1 MAING
6 HHRLPSSDLKKGWD
20 RHCDNRKVLNQ
31 MRLELTVALPSYYPV
46 CAYWISQNLSDEDL
60 SPEVSLCLDTLL
72 EDVITIPKEETSQ
85 VVSLHVSE
93 DCQRTCMTIIYTDNR
108 VKEYSPT
115 NDTDLSLTSPGKI
128 FMEAFT
134 EQSIET
140 DEFEIGDLLR
150 SSSDSE
156 NLKMI
161 NPLPDKL
168 ECQGHA
174 FSLDPSADE
183 SSDAL
188 PVQLVTALNA
198 LPASVV
204 QPITPVAPNERQF
217 NTEGEQLNSESS
229 IPQLNGDCIQI
240 ANVIEPQLTTV
251 QVEEIKA
258 LTGSNLQRTTNEQLV
273 GDQQRE
279 KEIISDY
286 WGATSSEK
294 QTGEGSLHS
303 VEAAA
308 CAETAPTTSRTVMQL
323 RETSS
328 RKCRDHVSRQRQI
341 LEETQQRMS
350 HSGITTRSKA
360 KAFSKIQK
368 STSKD
373 KQDLETNICQKV
385 TLNKDRKAEQRRRSK
400 RLENKRRQEA
410 FGRNSVNPVRPVSFS
425 TINRRNTYELRSL
438 FNSGFF
444 LSFIFIS
451 GGGNSKNMLNTKS
464 IEDTN
469 PRQISLQT
477 DESEPVCANLM
488 NSDITDIL
496 QQTILNEVQNICT
509 NISEDGTSCTEQT
522 CQANAG
528 TLLAHELLTAT
539 NEETVSGS
547 PYNSTSGI
555 LITIE
560 QKGPQ
565 PEKGGRILLN
575 AEESVEGCHI
585 ETENASSL
593 EIEPIALQLHE
604 KGTLQIGGKRE
615 DLQDTNS
622 KTDLNFD
629 EGVFAGQ
636 SGTEGTEKNGEE
648 GNAKTNVLSQ
658 FTETE
663 EVQTKR
669 VRLDPQETSQKAA
682 SYSSSSKNKLSPNQ
696 SQFSQASEQQ
706 TSKKSGEKKTKTKRN
721 EKGETQLHIAARR
734 GDLSLVKTLISSGIC
749 VNEQDYAGWTAIHEA
764 SNRGFTEVIL
774 ELLKADANV
783 NSRNVDGILPI
794 HDAVSGNYLEAAR
807 ILLQHGANPCE
818 RSGSGKS
825 ALDVA
830 YDDEMKELLKPYS
843 TMDSESVAAIE
854 DAEEKL
860 KELLLLELRTS
871 KDADVYIQR
880 LSQMQNTL
888 NETLAKQKTE
898 RDTLAKKYRASVDS
912 FKKGALRK
920 QLVNLASRQKRL
932 LTVVQSQEE
941 LVQKIQNYRK
951 TKQVFSASCSE
962 KQISNLVIS
971 CGNDK
976 RQSLTADEIV
986 CPDVVAFSMGL
997 GASTPN
1003 GNRVGAHPSLENR
1016 FSAQECSQHPHIC
1029 LDETVANKEAIR
1041 SKEASEHA
1049 LASESRVREYPFDN
1063 MSKLKNAVEVV
1074 TLPSEPTV
1082 STAKTK
1088 CSQQKDIDCV
1098 AIAEQGIKYLNPTSV
1113 TNTLN
1118 IVEPQSTVV
1127 NNNVY
1132 QPGSDCQQV
1141 LTDEDLHRY
1150 VNKKTAFQQ
1159 QQEVILSTSTK
1170 NFPNT
1175 LQQMMFWSSEN
1186 SFNANSVLTSLTSDT
1201 DYPAKL
1207 REKSSQSYSNQECG
1221 QKQVRYGRK
1230 NKKKLQL
1237 IDLLESGRIK
1247 PGENV
1252 LEFKLQE
1259 FSHKATLLNNGKI
1272 RTSKRQI
1279 LENPVQWVKDLL
1291 GSDISVTWKYV
1302 WNKVTYLGTQLSKFL
1317 VEEVSVSSDLELPSQ
1332 EREPLEVVKTLRCT
1346 GKEAAVTK
1354 EFKSS
1359 SVQFNSVES
1368 LTRFLQFREVVMIRK
1383 EEFLPCPVME
1393 KHWSFYKGCEDFGF

>member
-1 MAING
+1 
-6 HHRLPSSDLKKGWD
+6 
-20 RHCDNRKVLNQ
+20 
-31 MRLELTVALPSYYPV
+31 
-46 CAYWISQNLSDEDL
+46 
-60 SPEVSLCLDTLL
+60 
-72 EDVITIPKEETSQ
+72 
-85 VVSLHVSE
+85 
-93 DCQRTCMTIIYTDNR
+93 
-108 VKEYSPT
+108 
-115 NDTDLSLTSPGKI
+115 
-128 FMEAFT
+128 
-134 EQSIET
+134 
-140 DEFEIGDLLR
+140 
-150 SSSDSE
+150 
-156 NLKMI
+156 
-161 NPLPDKL
+161 
-168 ECQGHA
+168 
-174 FSLDPSADE
+174 
-183 SSDAL
+183 
-188 PVQLVTALNA
+188 
-198 LPASVV
+198 
-204 QPITPVAPNERQF
+204 
-217 NTEGEQLNSESS
+217 
-229 IPQLNGDCIQI
+229 
-240 ANVIEPQLTTV
+240 
-251 QVEEIKA
+251 
-258 LTGSNLQRTTNEQLV
+258 
-273 GDQQRE
+273 
-279 KEIISDY
+279 
-286 WGATSSEK
+286 
-294 QTGEGSLHS
+294 
-303 VEAAA
+303 
-308 CAETAPTTSRTVMQL
+308 
-323 RETSS
+323 
-328 RKCRDHVSRQRQI
+328 
-341 LEETQQRMS
+341 
-350 HSGITTRSKA
+350 
-360 KAFSKIQK
+360 
-368 STSKD
+368 
-373 KQDLETNICQKV
+373 
-385 TLNKDRKAEQRRRSK
+385 
-400 RLENKRRQEA
+400 
-410 FGRNSVNPVRPVSFS
+410 
-425 TINRRNTYELRSL
+425 
-438 FNSGFF
+438 
-444 LSFIFIS
+444 
-451 GGGNSKNMLNTKS
+451 
-464 IEDTN
+464 
-469 PRQISLQT
+469 
-477 DESEPVCANLM
+477 
-488 NSDITDIL
+488 
-496 QQTILNEVQNICT
+496 
-509 NISEDGTSCTEQT
+509 
-522 CQANAG
+522 
-528 TLLAHELLTAT
+528 
-539 NEETVSGS
+539 
-547 PYNSTSGI
+547 
-555 LITIE
+555 
-560 QKGPQ
+560 
-565 PEKGGRILLN
+565 
-575 AEESVEGCHI
+575 
-585 ETENASSL
+585 
-593 EIEPIALQLHE
+593 
-604 KGTLQIGGKRE
+604 
-615 DLQDTNS
+615 
-622 KTDLNFD
+622 
-629 EGVFAGQ
+629 
-636 SGTEGTEKNGEE
+636 
-648 GNAKTNVLSQ
+648 
-658 FTETE
+658 
-663 EVQTKR
+663 
-669 VRLDPQETSQKAA
+669 
-682 SYSSSSKNKLSPNQ
+682 
-696 SQFSQASEQQ
+696 
-706 TSKKSGEKKTKTKRN
+706 TKTKRN

-830 YDDEMKELLKPYS
+830 YDDEMKELLKPYKREYPS
-843 TMDSESVAAIE
+843 GSRRSKRPCCDYCKNDDAALETQHEKYSVESVAAIE

-1332 EREPLEVVKTLRCT
+1332 EREPLDGFLMDEPWELFQKVYISVSS
-1346 GKEAAVTK
+1346 G
-1354 EFKSS
+1354 S